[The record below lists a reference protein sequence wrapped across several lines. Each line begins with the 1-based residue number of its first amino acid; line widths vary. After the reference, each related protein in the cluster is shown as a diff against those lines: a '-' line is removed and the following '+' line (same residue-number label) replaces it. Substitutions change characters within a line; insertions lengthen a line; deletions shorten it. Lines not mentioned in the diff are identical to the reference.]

1 MVSFQDA
8 PDENIEHVEK
18 MELHSTSTFKMNTIL
33 QQQLPLK
40 IKSAAFWQSRVSR
53 VQLINIYY
61 VKAYYTTGR
70 KTIEENSEFPIEFSM
85 SLEGVSVLRT
95 NFTRVYNLRQS
106 KIKIILNNTTNPG
119 IENGGLLIKT
129 WRPN

>member
-1 MVSFQDA
+1 
-8 PDENIEHVEK
+8 
-18 MELHSTSTFKMNTIL
+18 
-33 QQQLPLK
+33 
-40 IKSAAFWQSRVSR
+40 
-53 VQLINIYY
+53 
-61 VKAYYTTGR
+61 
-70 KTIEENSEFPIEFSM
+70 M

-129 WRPN
+129 WTPN

>member
-8 PDENIEHVEK
+8 PDKNIEHVDK

-70 KTIEENSEFPIEFSM
+70 KTIENSEFPIEFSM

-129 WRPN
+129 WTPN